1 MQWAKNSLTNNKWLD
16 LLKHSHIKS
25 LTSDWVDL
33 HAANHALWNHSP
45 YTYIFK
51 ELNEVLML
59 VTGGV
64 LHIDIIVGVSGLSP
78 TLLLPGSFNIM
89 ISHCIIFDNQ
99 SITFSLTMSPSSLY
113 PTVSVVPPV
122 SLLLSSGSCATFLL
136 APWHGV

>member
-1 MQWAKNSLTNNKWLD
+1 MQQTMHYESTAPF
-16 LLKHSHIKS
+16 
-25 LTSDWVDL
+25 
-33 HAANHALWNHSP
+33 A

-51 ELNEVLML
+51 ELNDEVLML

-136 APWHGV
+136 TPWHGV

>member
-1 MQWAKNSLTNNKWLD
+1 MHYESTAPF
-16 LLKHSHIKS
+16 
-25 LTSDWVDL
+25 
-33 HAANHALWNHSP
+33 A

-51 ELNEVLML
+51 ELNDEVLML

-99 SITFSLTMSPSSLY
+99 SITFSLTMSPSSLIHY
-113 PTVSVVPPV
+113 IQLFQWFLQYHYYCPQDHVQ
-122 SLLLSSGSCATFLL
+122 LSY
-136 APWHGV
+136 